1 MDNRDMMQ
9 YGYFQNI
16 PGNMMYGNFGYQGPP
31 GSLMNGVPYGFQEM
45 NNVQNYDNSM
55 NNPLYEINNRLS
67 KLENRV
73 KVLEQKINTNNNLYQ
88 DDNSMYML

>member
-9 YGYFQNI
+9 YGYYQNI

-31 GSLMNGVPYGFQEM
+31 GSLMNSMPYGLQGM
-45 NNVQNYDNSM
+45 NNVPNYDNSM

-73 KVLEQKINTNNNLYQ
+73 KILEQKINTNNNLYQ